1 MKTRLTALVAA
12 LLLAACA
19 LPPPP
24 RATLDPVPLAEA
36 DQAVQAMIDSKQMP
50 GGALWIEQIGV
61 GSYHRAYGQ
70 RAVEPLPEPLDEQ
83 TIFDAASLTKAVVT
97 STLVQ
102 VLREQGKLDVEAPIA
117 RYLPDCTALGPNI
130 TVRQLLTHSS
140 GLQPDLPGNGDQI
153 KNGPWHGIADALRLT
168 CALPPQAPPATQ
180 FKYSDLNFVLLG
192 IIVARQAGE
201 PLQDF
206 AQHAL
211 FEPLGMK
218 HSGYLPLERFPAA
231 RIAPTE
237 RQPDGSMLRGVVH
250 DPTARTMGGVAGHAG
265 LFTTTADLARFARML
280 LNDGVMDDGRRLLSH
295 ESVELLTLPQ
305 SPAGLPQRGM
315 GWDVD
320 TAFSRPRG
328 ELYPKGASFGHTGF
342 TGCAFW
348 LDPGSKSFYILLAN
362 RVHPGG
368 PTNTLPLYA
377 QLGTLAAR
385 AAGLAAR

>member
-1 MKTRLTALVAA
+1 MKLKISLLVA

-19 LPPPP
+19 TPRHLPP
-24 RATLDPVPLAEA
+24 APLAEA
-36 DQAVQAMIDSKQMP
+36 DRAVQSMIDAHQMP
-50 GGALWIEQIGV
+50 GGALWIEQLGV

-83 TIFDAASLTKAVVT
+83 TIFDAASLTKVVVT

-102 VLREQGKLDVEAPIA
+102 VLRQQGKLDVEAPLG
-117 RYLPDCTALGPNI
+117 RYLPECPALAGI

-168 CALPPQAPPATQ
+168 CALPPQAAPATQ

-192 IIVARQAGE
+192 VIVARQAGE
-201 PLQDF
+201 PLEDF

-218 HSGYLPLERFPAA
+218 DSGYLPLRRFPAA

-237 RQPDGSMLRGVVH
+237 KQPDGEMLRGVVH

-280 LNDGVMDDGRRLLSH
+280 LNDGVADDGRRLLSY
-295 ESVELLTLPQ
+295 ESVALLTTPQ
-305 SPAGLPQRGM
+305 SPAGLPVRGM
-315 GWDVD
+315 GWDID
-320 TAFSRPRG
+320 TPFSRPRG
-328 ELYPKGASFGHTGF
+328 ELYPKGKSFGHTGF

-348 LDPGSKSFYILLAN
+348 LDPGSKSFYVLLAN

-368 PTNTLPLYA
+368 PTNTLPLYG
-377 QLGTLAAR
+377 QLGTIAAK
-385 AAGLAAR
+385 AAGLSAP

>member
-1 MKTRLTALVAA
+1 MKLKLSLLAA
-12 LLLAACA
+12 LLLAACSTPPHLPSH
-19 LPPPP
+19 LPP
-24 RATLDPVPLAEA
+24 APLAEA
-36 DQAVQAMIDSKQMP
+36 DRAVQSMIDAHQMP
-50 GGALWIEQIGV
+50 GGALWIEQLGV

-70 RAVEPLPEPLDEQ
+70 RAVEPQPEPLDEQ
-83 TIFDAASLTKAVVT
+83 TIFDAASLTKVVVT

-102 VLREQGKLDVEAPIA
+102 VLRQQGKLDVEAPLG
-117 RYLPDCTALGPNI
+117 RYLPECTALAGI

-153 KNGPWHGIADALRLT
+153 KNGPWHGIADALRLA
-168 CALPPQAPPATQ
+168 CALPPEAAPAAQ

-192 IIVARQAGE
+192 VIVARQSGE
-201 PLQDF
+201 PLEDL

-218 HSGYLPLERFPAA
+218 DSGYLPLRRFPAA

-237 RQPDGSMLRGVVH
+237 KQPDGTMLRGVVH

-280 LNDGVMDDGRRLLSH
+280 LNDGVADDGHRLLSH
-295 ESVELLTLPQ
+295 ESVALLTTPQ
-305 SPAGLPQRGM
+305 SPAGLPVRAM
-315 GWDVD
+315 GWDID
-320 TAFSRPRG
+320 TPFSRPRG
-328 ELYPKGASFGHTGF
+328 ELYPKGKSFGHTGF

-348 LDPGSKSFYILLAN
+348 LDPGSKSFYVLLAN

-368 PTNTLPLYA
+368 PTNTLPLYG
-377 QLGTLAAR
+377 QLGTIAAK
-385 AAGLAAR
+385 AAGLSAP